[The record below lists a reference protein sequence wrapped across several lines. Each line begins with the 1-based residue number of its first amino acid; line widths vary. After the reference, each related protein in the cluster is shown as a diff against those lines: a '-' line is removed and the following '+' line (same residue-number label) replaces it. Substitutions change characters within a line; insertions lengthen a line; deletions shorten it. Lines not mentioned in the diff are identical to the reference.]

1 MTSLFGAVGGA
12 LGGIFGG
19 VNNPAPQINYT
30 PPGFTGGGLTTSF
43 NGNNYSV
50 SPTADRTAAV
60 GGVASTYGQ
69 QANDIAG
76 LRSTVTPGFSQMRTT
91 ALADLDNQRTSAL
104 GNLRDNLA
112 QRRILGSSFATDAL
126 SRADQDYQQQR
137 QNTIAT
143 SFMNE
148 LQANQQLIQQQYTA
162 ARGSFQTGLDE
173 LNLEAGLASTLTGQA
188 TSVLA
193 NVATT
198 QTQLDAFFQANKAQ
212 FWAGTGAM
220 AGKGIGQVAQMA
232 MAA

>member
-1 MTSLFGAVGGA
+1 MSSLFGAIGGA
-12 LGGIFGG
+12 IGGYFGG
-19 VNNPAPQINYT
+19 VNNPAPQTNYT

-43 NGNNYSV
+43 SNNQYSV
-50 SPTADRTAAV
+50 SPDANRTAAV
-60 GGVASTYGQ
+60 GGVASTFGQ
-69 QANDIAG
+69 QAGAISD
-76 LRSTVTPGFSQMRTT
+76 LRSTVTPGFSQARTT

-137 QNTIAT
+137 QKTIAD
-143 SFMNE
+143 SFMSE
-148 LQANQQLIQQQYTA
+148 LQANQTLIQQQYTA
-162 ARGSFQTGLDE
+162 ARGQFQTGLDE